1 MPVRKYVLWF
11 PASLGYK
18 VIRETAKTALI
29 NDGGQTQSP
38 AHGWHPLKSIRPE
51 KDGIWVDR
59 AYISAQPW
67 YWEEREKLQKRLA
80 AIGQTLQE
88 KDDIDFRR

>member
-1 MPVRKYVLWF
+1 MAVRKYVLWF
-11 PASLGYK
+11 PASLGYR
-18 VIRETAKTALI
+18 VVRETPKTALI

-38 AHGWHPLKSIRPE
+38 AHGWHPLKWLRVE

-67 YWEEREKLQKRLA
+67 YWDERKKLQARLA
-80 AIGQTLQE
+80 EIGKTLEE
-88 KDDIDFRR
+88 KDEVDFRR